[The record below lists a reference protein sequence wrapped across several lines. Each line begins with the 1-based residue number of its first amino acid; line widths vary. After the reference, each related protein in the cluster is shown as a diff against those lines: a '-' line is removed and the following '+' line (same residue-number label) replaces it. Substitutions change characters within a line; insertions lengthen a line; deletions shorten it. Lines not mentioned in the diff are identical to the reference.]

1 MVTVRD
7 FNFNKI
13 PKKET
18 YILKISL
25 HCSGSSKHSTI
36 KEDYNITQYYLKREN
51 FLNKLQN
58 NYMDF
63 TINEQI
69 NRDDIFILNIEGK
82 VKNNISRIVEFKG
95 DKL

>member
-7 FNFNKI
+7 FNFDKI

-18 YILKISL
+18 YILKILL
-25 HCSGSSKHSTI
+25 HCKGSSKYSTI
-36 KEDYNITQYYLKREN
+36 KEDYKITQYYLKREN

-58 NYMDF
+58 NYMNF

-69 NRDDIFILNIEGK
+69 NRDDIFILSIEGK
-82 VKNNISRIVEFKG
+82 FKNNISRIVEFKG
-95 DKL
+95 DKP

>member
-7 FNFNKI
+7 FNFDEI

-25 HCSGSSKHSTI
+25 HCNGSSKYSTI
-36 KEDYNITQYYLKREN
+36 KEDYKITQYYLKREK

-69 NRDDIFILNIEGK
+69 NRDDIFILSIEGK

-95 DKL
+95 DKP